1 MKQYF
6 ALIVGAGCSSL
17 SFTKAL
23 NDSGV
28 LQKIS
33 YNKPILIIDQGK
45 PYSER
50 LETDPLDIVEG
61 VGGAGT
67 LAGGKICLPP
77 ASGRI
82 WKKTRREMQL
92 FSEFSEAM
100 LPHENMA
107 YTQIKNPFSGSPLR
121 KKEYMSFLLPANKMR
136 SYIQKL
142 EADVEKIATIKPFTQ
157 FVSFEKRCEYSSGEY
172 FEVCLWDKLHDDLE
186 TIKTEHLIFATG
198 RSSAMKLQE
207 WLSGVSVRQQCPD
220 LGIRMSVSL
229 NKTPFFDIGRDTK
242 IKWCRNGVEARTFC
256 VCAGGESVKAE
267 LFNQCYYDGHFGPK
281 ISGLVNMGV
290 LVRSP
295 FLHGID
301 EAVGYMELLQ
311 KYIGWEMS
319 YKEFKRWYKFLI
331 PETSRYDIVFD
342 SACEFVDKLIK
353 YHYIEERESNI
364 QIYLPSCDNFNPII
378 ETDANFETAY
388 NNLYVIGDAAGIS
401 RGYVQAMWSGYCAAR
416 NIVDK
421 ALRDCE
427 ENGRRVYV

>member
-6 ALIVGAGCSSL
+6 ALIVGAGCSSF

-23 NDSGV
+23 NDSGI

-267 LFNQCYYDGHFGPK
+267 LFNQCYYDGHFAPK

-331 PETSRYDIVFD
+331 PETSRYDIV
-342 SACEFVDKLIK
+342 L
-353 YHYIEERESNI
+353 
-364 QIYLPSCDNFNPII
+364 
-378 ETDANFETAY
+378 T
-388 NNLYVIGDAAGIS
+388 
-401 RGYVQAMWSGYCAAR
+401 
-416 NIVDK
+416 
-421 ALRDCE
+421 LRASL
-427 ENGRRVYV
+427 